1 MATKSF
7 GREFAEEVFCKALTL
22 AAPIAAGI
30 ILSPAGIAIGAA
42 AAVAI
47 VASSK
52 IGGGSAS
59 NASQSKETG
68 SST

>member
-1 MATKSF
+1 MTRKSF
-7 GREFAEEVFCKALTL
+7 GREFAEEVFCKALTT

-42 AAVAI
+42 VAVAI
-47 VASSK
+47 VASGK

-59 NASQSKETG
+59 NASESKESG
-68 SST
+68 SSS